1 MSPADKIDIKRSTQ
15 LNLEDSSANF
25 AAAKLLKSIVSSV
38 ETLLPAITSLR
49 ARVSLLFSKHTASLN
64 YFYSVVLEA
73 LSASMDASPRDTTT
87 YGSWLP
93 SFHWQ
98 PGPWCR
104 RLANRRLW
112 STMLTDTPLPRE
124 LLWSNSKLTRRDSC
138 KMNGLNLLSS
148 RPWAVLLPPRVRLF
162 TILSL
167 ALSIKFPLD
176 PSSNEDV
183 RGYYFATII
192 LCI

>member
-73 LSASMDASPRDTTT
+73 LSASMDASLRDTTT
-87 YGSWLP
+87 FGSWLP
-93 SFHWQ
+93 SFH
-98 PGPWCR
+98 
-104 RLANRRLW
+104 
-112 STMLTDTPLPRE
+112 
-124 LLWSNSKLTRRDSC
+124 
-138 KMNGLNLLSS
+138 
-148 RPWAVLLPPRVRLF
+148 
-162 TILSL
+162 
-167 ALSIKFPLD
+167 
-176 PSSNEDV
+176 
-183 RGYYFATII
+183 
-192 LCI
+192 